1 MGKHV
6 KKDDLQ
12 VFFNGKDG
20 NKSYVSYKG
29 KVYDVTNSRLWKN
42 GKHVNRHE
50 AGMDLTEAMEAA
62 PHGMDVLERF
72 EHVDTIEGF
81 RVKQERGR
89 KAVIKKNSTA
99 CFIRT
104 LCLSTF
110 LWGFWGLPL

>member
-1 MGKHV
+1 M
-6 KKDDLQ
+6 
-12 VFFNGKDG
+12 
-20 NKSYVSYKG
+20 SYKG

-89 KAVIKKNSTA
+89 KAVIKK
-99 CFIRT
+99 T
-104 LCLSTF
+104 LPHVSSAPYAYPLSYGGASGGVYRYNAAPIP
-110 LWGFWGLPL
+110 LYEEGFF